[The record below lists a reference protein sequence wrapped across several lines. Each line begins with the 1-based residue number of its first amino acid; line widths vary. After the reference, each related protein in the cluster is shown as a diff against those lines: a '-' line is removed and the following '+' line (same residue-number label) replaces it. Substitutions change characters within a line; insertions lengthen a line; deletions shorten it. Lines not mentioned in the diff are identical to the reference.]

1 MKNNKSMMYLAISNL
16 FLVFLGVGLVVP
28 VLPQLKEEMNFYAE
42 QVHDIV
48 STTVSAFIKDDGTL
62 ANVIEEKETQ
72 IDDINKRIKKQNL
85 KRVKKEK
92 TSPEIGIYVNELAIN
107 YERMADHCEN
117 IAMSL
122 VSEQENEAG
131 GVPE

>member
-1 MKNNKSMMYLAISNL
+1 MYKRQA
-16 FLVFLGVGLVVP
+16 VWP
-28 VLPQLKEEMNFYAE
+28 KKLKEEMNFYAE

>member
-1 MKNNKSMMYLAISNL
+1 
-16 FLVFLGVGLVVP
+16 
-28 VLPQLKEEMNFYAE
+28 MNFYAE

-85 KRVKKEK
+85 KRVKKK
-92 TSPEIGIYVNELAIN
+92 
-107 YERMADHCEN
+107 N
-117 IAMSL
+117 IAGNWNL
-122 VSEQENEAG
+122 CQRTCD
-131 GVPE
+131 